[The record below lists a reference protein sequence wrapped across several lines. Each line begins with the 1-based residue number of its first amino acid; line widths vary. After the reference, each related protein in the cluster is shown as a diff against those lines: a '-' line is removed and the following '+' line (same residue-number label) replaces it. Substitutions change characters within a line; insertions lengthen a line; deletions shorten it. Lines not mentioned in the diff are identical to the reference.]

1 VMFSMAMWMAVI
13 VAPLQIIAGH
23 TQGTNTLQYQP
34 AKIAAMEGDYVSYPH
49 GAPLILFG
57 IPDQANAVMRHS
69 IELPK
74 LGSLVLTGKTDG
86 AVRGLDAFPRS
97 DWAPVNI
104 VFWSFRL
111 MVGIGVAMAGLG
123 LWSLY
128 ARARGTLY
136 ATPWLHRAAVLL
148 GPAGFVA
155 VIAGW
160 VTTESGRQ
168 PFTVFHLLRTVHSVS
183 PLQAPAVAASL
194 VAFIVVY
201 FAVFGAGTGFI
212 LKLMGGSPHPGERG
226 PSRDET
232 TRTAGITPLP
242 QLAPQAVP
250 AE

>member
-1 VMFSMAMWMAVI
+1 MFSMAMWMAAF

-34 AKIAAMEGDYVSYPH
+34 AKIAAMEGDYQSYPH

-57 IPDQANAVMRHS
+57 IPDQPAAVVRHKV
-69 IELPK
+69 ELPN
-74 LGSLVLTGKTDG
+74 LGSLVLTGDAHG
-86 AVRGLDAFPRS
+86 AVRGLDAFPRA
-97 DWAPVNI
+97 DWAPMNI

-111 MVGIGVAMAGLG
+111 MVGIGVGMAGLG
-123 LWSLY
+123 VWSLL
-128 ARARGTLY
+128 ARARGRLY
-136 ATPWLHRAAVLL
+136 GWPWLHRFAVLM
-148 GPAGFVA
+148 GPTGFVA

-168 PFTVFHLLRTVHSVS
+168 PFTVFHLLRTAQSVS
-183 PLQAPAVAASL
+183 PLAAPAVASSL
-194 VAFIVVY
+194 VAFIIVY
-201 FAVFGAGTGFI
+201 FAVFGTGTWFI

-226 PSRDET
+226 PSRGET

-242 QLAPQAVP
+242 QIAPSAIP